1 MGKISSFLFLLCS
14 CACTSC
20 DFTSFAETD
29 EKKTQQYIMVIWF
42 FFDELFWVSVF
53 SFIVTTELFIF
64 LFQKQT
70 AVAAGGIKSITLRVP
85 RGISQERRE
94 NENGISS
101 ITIVC
106 FLCVFYVGTE
116 RSKVSI
122 FM

>member
-29 EKKTQQYIMVIWF
+29 EKKNQQYIMVIWF

-53 SFIVTTELFIF
+53 SLILTTELFIF

-70 AVAAGGIKSITLRVP
+70 AVAAGGIKSITLHVP
-85 RGISQERRE
+85 RGISEERRE

-106 FLCVFYVGTE
+106 FLCVFLCGNGKKQ
-116 RSKVSI
+116 S
-122 FM
+122 